1 MKTALFSILLILI
14 MFLSVFAVHA
24 ADLTVE
30 NFDSE
35 YKLVQENYATA
46 EAKMTKKL
54 RKKFRDAKHN
64 KRIHMSDRE
73 VQIKKE
79 FQNAE
84 SAKLAMDHMNN
95 LRSELIKMYH
105 AGNPPSTDQNKLN
118 RETTML
124 MLEVFSETE
133 KLKKQY
139 RSFGVAIMHNMMI
152 DLGIRKR
159 GACKDW
165 AEDLLNHVIPLERE
179 FFHVT
184 WGEANPKKITE
195 HNVLVIYPKH
205 AEFKDGLVID
215 PWRTSGKVFWVYT
228 TKDRHYKWKPWKDF
242 GVF

>member
-1 MKTALFSILLILI
+1 MKIRHISILLILFI
-14 MFLSVFAVHA
+14 FLSSFTSYA

-35 YKLVQENYATA
+35 YKLVQENHATA

-95 LRSELIKMYH
+95 LRHELIKMYNTD
-105 AGNPPSTDQNKLN
+105 NPSFLAQNKLN

-124 MLEVFSETE
+124 TLELFSRTE
-133 KLKKQY
+133 KLRQQY
-139 RSFGVAIMHNMMI
+139 RSFALPIVHNMMI

-228 TKDRHYKWKPWKDF
+228 TKDKHYKWKPWKDF
-242 GVF
+242 GIF